1 MKHGDAVRGR
11 GEGACY
17 TGFST
22 GSLGR
27 VKAGFP
33 PVGGLGRGCLCL
45 LQILTECRAKLPLE
59 VFPKT
64 YLKESQQ

>member
-1 MKHGDAVRGR
+1 MKHGDAVGGR

-33 PVGGLGRGCLCL
+33 PVGGLGRDVSACF
-45 LQILTECRAKLPLE
+45 R
-59 VFPKT
+59 
-64 YLKESQQ
+64 Y